1 MNQQQL
7 INLATKHGLIIL
19 TEDFPKTNPNHQR
32 LLSKLEKFYEAIQ
45 GDTPTD
51 EQIMQ
56 LWSTIPAQGDP
67 TGKAFALKFGRGV
80 LNNFRAFPN

>member
-32 LLSKLEKFYEAIQ
+32 LLSKLEKFYE
-45 GDTPTD
+45 
-51 EQIMQ
+51 E
-56 LWSTIPAQGDP
+56 
-67 TGKAFALKFGRGV
+67 AFNLGYNECLYDDNK
-80 LNNFRAFPN
+80 